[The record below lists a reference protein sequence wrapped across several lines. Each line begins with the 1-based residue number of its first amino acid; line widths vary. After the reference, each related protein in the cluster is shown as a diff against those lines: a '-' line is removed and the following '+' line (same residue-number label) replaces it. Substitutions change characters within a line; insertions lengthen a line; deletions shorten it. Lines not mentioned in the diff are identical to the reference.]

1 MPGAA
6 SFPTL
11 TTSFTA
17 HVTVD
22 GGTQDAVKDTVGSRI
37 SSPSFVDNALH
48 HAIYKKGTDV
58 TGRQYTVT
66 KPLQSDFQ
74 VTHGKRYGFTE
85 EEESLL
91 LTHQVAPGVKSQVPA
106 FFNTVRMQTGNI
118 PPVLLFAGDSKIRAH
133 SITTADKASRLNL
146 RNLKGKTLKQLGM
159 DTSVDSLRTGQLVNV
174 GLRTTD
180 IILRLFRDK
189 KYSLNSVSLGR
200 PFSSSNTRGTTT
212 YKGNSMVKHSTT
224 FLSTNMY
231 SRTIPQ
237 AARMVARSDNY
248 SIFCDNFANF
258 IYGPGGFSQTNS
270 SISSF
275 LAQNVTRADVDDVPN
290 RVVLKGVKVA
300 INDDNDIILDDTE
313 KQKESGV
320 VKSQTTMDPNATSI
334 QASQRAAKQMLRLN
348 RKASGSLT
356 AQGIPFQMMLSP
368 GDVITFQDREMGD
381 SRQAVVEV
389 KQDLTNN
396 KTDVQLFSYDT
407 GLERVLSS
415 TDADAE
421 SDVEKEVVFS
431 DTTSKSRK
439 FNMGTSQLKVRG
451 ILKRRTVAVNTP
463 RVRSGVT
470 GITFPVTTKDRHSG
484 FLIGHRGYDTGNA
497 AGRGAMGT
505 GLTPRTSGS
514 INSTTLT
521 VTSTTGFPSTG
532 HLLMRKTSSVAAHVV
547 YTGKTSTTFT
557 GVSLQAPSGGS
568 IPTGSCDITLLRP
581 KSHEIG
587 VVKGLQTRGVL

>member
-22 GGTQDAVKDTVGSRI
+22 GGKQDAVKDTVGSRI

-118 PPVLLFAGDSKIRAH
+118 PPVLLFAGDSNVCSY
-133 SITTADKASRLNL
+133 SITTADKGSRLNL

-180 IILRLFRDK
+180 IALRLFKDK
-189 KYSLNSVSLGR
+189 DTRLNSVGLTR
-200 PFSSSNTRGTTT
+200 AFSGSSVRADSP
-212 YKGNSMVKHSTT
+212 YKGASTPKHSVVFFSGNLIATSVPNALRALARHDFYSLRVDRFGN
-224 FLSTNMY
+224 FLYTS
-231 SRTIPQ
+231 Q
-237 AARMVARSDNY
+237 
-248 SIFCDNFANF
+248 
-258 IYGPGGFSQTNS
+258 GFGVKDALITDQ
-270 SISSF
+270 I
-275 LAQNVTRADVDDVPN
+275 VDDITVGSVIDVPN
-290 RVVLKGVKVA
+290 RMTVKGVSVA
-300 INDDNDIILDDTE
+300 INDNNEITLDDTE
-313 KQKESGV
+313 SQKIEGS
-320 VKSQTTMDPNATSI
+320 VKAQSI
-334 QASQRAAKQMLRLN
+334 QDPTATNISATKRSAKQMLRLSN
-348 RKASGSLT
+348 KAKGSMRLG
-356 AQGIPFQMMLSP
+356 GIPNVYSLMP
-368 GDVITFQDREMGD
+368 GDVVTFQEKNTT
-381 SRQAVVEV
+381 SKQAIINVSH
-389 KQDLTNN
+389 DIT
-396 KTDVQLFSYDT
+396 TGRSDVSLISYDV
-407 GLERVLSS
+407 GLERVLSEQTAQTEQSMETS
-415 TDADAE
+415 TPSGAI
-421 SDVEKEVVFS
+421 VEKK
-431 DTTSKSRK
+431 DKLM
-439 FNMGTSQLKVRG
+439 MGTSALKTRGVLVNKSLRVR
-451 ILKRRTVAVNTP
+451 TP
-463 RVRSGVT
+463 RVHSSISGFT
-470 GITFPVTTKDRHSG
+470 MADTDNERHSG
-484 FLIGHRGYDTGNA
+484 FLIGHRAYDVGNA
-497 AGRGAMGT
+497 PSRG
-505 GLTPRTSGS
+505 GLGVGVAPRTSGS
-514 INSTTLT
+514 ISSTTLT

-532 HLLMRKTSSVAAHVV
+532 HLLMRKTTSVAAHVV

-568 IPTGSCDITLLRP
+568 IPTGTCEITMLRA
-581 KSHEIG
+581 KSHEVG
-587 VVKGLQTRGVL
+587 VVKGMSRKLML